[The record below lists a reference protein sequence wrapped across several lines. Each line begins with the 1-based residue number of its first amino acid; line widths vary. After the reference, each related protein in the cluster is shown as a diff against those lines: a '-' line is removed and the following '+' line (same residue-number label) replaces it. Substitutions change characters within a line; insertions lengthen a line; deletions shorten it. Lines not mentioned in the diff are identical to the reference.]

1 MKMIYNPK
9 YKFSKYKEYLHLV
22 EDVDYSLK
30 KCLPVGLLILDLC
43 RFNKLSSFNRNLRW
57 QLVEIHGGQ
66 DIGKYL
72 RLHYAFR
79 IIYFLAGLI
88 ISIFF
93 TLSNAELDA
102 VIVMFCLTMT
112 IGLFF
117 LPDYELQKRIKRR
130 RLLLQAEFPDFLNK
144 MTLLLGAGMTVPRSW
159 EKIVRDSEKKTPLNK
174 ELHKSLFDIQA
185 GNSILQAYEGF
196 ARRCR
201 VPEINKFVTLILQNM
216 KKGNAELVLILRV
229 QAAECW
235 ETRKLT
241 ARKMGEESSTKMLF
255 PLLLMLIAILL
266 IVSAP
271 AILAIQGV

>member
-1 MKMIYNPK
+1 
-9 YKFSKYKEYLHLV
+9 L
-22 EDVDYSLK
+22 
-30 KCLPVGLLILDLC
+30 
-43 RFNKLSSFNRNLRW
+43 NRNLRW

-66 DIGKYL
+66 DIGKYI

-79 IIYFLAGLI
+79 IIYLLAGLV

-93 TLSNAELDA
+93 TLVNAEIDPAIIML
-102 VIVMFCLTMT
+102 CLVLAF
-112 IGLFF
+112 GLFF
-117 LPDYELQKRIKRR
+117 LPDYEIHKKVKRR

-144 MTLLLGAGMTVPRSW
+144 ITLLLGAGMTVPRSW
-159 EKIVRDSEKKTPLNK
+159 EKIVRESEKKTPLNK
-174 ELHKSLFDIQA
+174 ELYKSVFDIQA

-235 ETRKLT
+235 ETRKLA

-271 AILAIQGV
+271 AILAIQGL